1 MLLISFF
8 CKISFCV
15 TRLYNATC
23 PLVGNVVES
32 VSWSAGRLVGWFAG
46 LVGWSDGWLFGW
58 SVYNLSL
65 VSQHPQLMHDCY

>member
-32 VSWSAGRLVGWFAG
+32 VSWSAGWLVGGLAGQLVGWLAG
-46 LVGWSDGWLFGW
+46 RMVGYSASRFTT
-58 SVYNLSL
+58 YLST
-65 VSQHPQLMHDCY
+65 HN